1 MTWFESLTG
10 FPETSAQQ
18 VRANLQLDGQQ
29 LTSLV
34 NNRSFDAGEFTTP
47 TLGSLRQEIP
57 LPSSGDFIQIDE
69 LVADVQ
75 SLHQNPR
82 NANAVFQVASQF
94 NCLEMAAPHMVPED
108 GVGIYQNDWT
118 QGPAC
123 CICAGGGT
131 IYRNYFVELDGLDGL
146 AELKFDGL
154 NKQIG
159 QTSANQIDCL
169 ANISNHFNNAQQ
181 RHWTMQNGYCIPSSS
196 GLSELEKQLSNF
208 SESQLDEVRGK
219 LMVGLQADTQV
230 TIGDSPHR
238 VTQVF
243 CSALPIAYSN
253 IAAQHW
259 NHFPRL
265 ILDSTYEATFLIA
278 LRNFKKTGCPNLYL
292 TLVGGG
298 VFGNKLEWILSAID
312 RSLKLFANSGLDV
325 KLVSYGGSKPEVA
338 RFASNQSKS

>member
-159 QTSANQIDCL
+159 HCLLYTSPSPRD
-169 ANISNHFNNAQQ
+169 Q
-181 RHWTMQNGYCIPSSS
+181 RGSRMPSS
-196 GLSELEKQLSNF
+196 
-208 SESQLDEVRGK
+208 
-219 LMVGLQADTQV
+219 A
-230 TIGDSPHR
+230 
-238 VTQVF
+238 
-243 CSALPIAYSN
+243 
-253 IAAQHW
+253 
-259 NHFPRL
+259 
-265 ILDSTYEATFLIA
+265 
-278 LRNFKKTGCPNLYL
+278 
-292 TLVGGG
+292 
-298 VFGNKLEWILSAID
+298 
-312 RSLKLFANSGLDV
+312 
-325 KLVSYGGSKPEVA
+325 
-338 RFASNQSKS
+338 